1 MVKSIVTLIIA
12 ALIFAAGGVYEQ
24 AYLKNT
30 FSDFSEKLENV
41 YEKTENETVTES
53 DVKAV
58 QDVWINY
65 KKSLHVFISHNDI
78 KEFDMWIAES
88 LNYVKQKNYG
98 EALDKLEVAI
108 ELSQQ
113 IPKGYL
119 IKFENIF

>member
-58 QDVWINY
+58 QDLWINY

-113 IPKGYL
+113 IPKGYM

>member
-12 ALIFAAGGVYEQ
+12 TLIFAAGGVYEQ

-113 IPKGYL
+113 IPKGYM

>member
-30 FSDFSEKLENV
+30 FSDFSEKLEKV

-113 IPKGYL
+113 IPKGYM

>member
-30 FSDFSEKLENV
+30 FSDFSKKLENV

-113 IPKGYL
+113 IPKGYM

>member
-1 MVKSIVTLIIA
+1 MTLIIA

-30 FSDFSEKLENV
+30 FSDFSEKLEKV

-113 IPKGYL
+113 IPKGYM

>member
-113 IPKGYL
+113 IPKGYM

>member
-58 QDVWINY
+58 QDLWINY

-108 ELSQQ
+108 EISQQ

>member
-12 ALIFAAGGVYEQ
+12 ALIFAAGGIYEQ

-113 IPKGYL
+113 IPKGYM

>member
-12 ALIFAAGGVYEQ
+12 ALIFAVGGVYEQ

-58 QDVWINY
+58 QDLWINY

>member
-12 ALIFAAGGVYEQ
+12 ALIFATGGVYEQ

-58 QDVWINY
+58 QDLWINY

>member
-113 IPKGYL
+113 IPKGYM
-119 IKFENIF
+119 IKFENIL

>member
-30 FSDFSEKLENV
+30 FSDFSEKLEKV